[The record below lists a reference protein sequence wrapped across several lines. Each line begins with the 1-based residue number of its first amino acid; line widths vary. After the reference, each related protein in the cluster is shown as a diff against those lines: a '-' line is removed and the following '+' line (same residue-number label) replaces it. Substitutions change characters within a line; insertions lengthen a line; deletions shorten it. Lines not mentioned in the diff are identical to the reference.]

1 MMQGKPGV
9 ENMGRVV
16 ILGLATAL
24 VGASPLSAQTAA
36 DMIAKGPTPNWVD
49 EADPAQVPR
58 DAQGLVFVRRNESLI
73 RLRDD
78 GQDTY
83 IGQHIKLLNSQ
94 ALQLGNIGLMWD
106 PAAGAPTVHTLR
118 IHRDGEIIDLRE
130 SADFEILRRE
140 QQLEAATLDG
150 TLTAIYRI
158 PDLRVGD
165 ELEFAYSG
173 PTQDPTF
180 GATSAGLLALVGN
193 LQRGRYRLGLNW
205 TEGQKPDIRLTP
217 DFEGAARQSAQSLV
231 IDLDDPAAVSP
242 PKDAPPRYSWTRVV
256 EFSDFD
262 SWSAVSRRFQPLFA
276 EAATLKAGSPIAAEA
291 ARIRA
296 AHSDPLDRAAAALE
310 LVQAQVRYI
319 YVGLDGGNLT
329 PASAE
334 ETWQRR
340 YGDCKGKTALLLA
353 LLNELDI
360 SAEPVL
366 VSNSGMDDGAY
377 ERLPLPGLFDHVL
390 VRADVGGETYWLDGT
405 LPEVVPPS
413 TRPLLPYR
421 FVLPLTA
428 SGAGLAK
435 LAFEPFALPQ
445 EMGLYEIDARD
456 GFDKPARM
464 VTTFVTR
471 GVAGLTDYFRHSAM
485 SPNQLLDTYRTAL
498 AGSESW
504 DTISAVSYRY
514 DEDTQASVLSITG
527 TGPVDWSEGSDGDYS
542 LTLPGGGFSPP
553 ARRQRPDDQ
562 DAKIPYY
569 TEPSYSC
576 HATTL
581 MFPEGTDL
589 ENWGF
594 NTTFDRVMY
603 GRVYYRMMERR
614 ADRTLRLVRGS
625 RTERTE
631 ISPENAARDNLRLD
645 KFDNSK
651 AQVSYDPDKV
661 MTPWGNLRPVPAVGE
676 IDWTG
681 RDVPC
686 LPADMM
692 E

>member
-1 MMQGKPGV
+1 
-9 ENMGRVV
+9 MGRVFV
-16 ILGLATAL
+16 LSISAAMI
-24 VGASPLSAQTAA
+24 GASPLAAQDQA
-36 DMIAKGPTPNWVD
+36 DLIATGPAPNWVE
-49 EADPAQVPR
+49 EAELAEVPS
-58 DAQGLVFVRRNESLI
+58 DAQGLVFVRRNDTLI
-73 RLRDD
+73 HLRDG
-78 GQDTY
+78 GQDTFV
-83 IGQHIKLLNSQ
+83 GQHIKLLNSQ
-94 ALQLGNIGLMWD
+94 ALQLGNIGAMWN
-106 PAAGAPTVHTLR
+106 PAAGAPTIHTLR
-118 IHRDGEIIDLRE
+118 IHRDGETIDLRDR
-130 SADFEILRRE
+130 ADFEILRRE
-140 QQLEAATLDG
+140 EQLEAATLDG
-150 TLTAIYRI
+150 MLTAIYRI

-173 PTQDPTF
+173 PTQDPTL
-180 GATSAGLLALVGN
+180 GETSAGLLALIGN
-193 LQRGRYRLGLNW
+193 LQPGRYRLGLNW

-217 DFEGAARQSAQSLV
+217 DFEAAAQETARSLV
-231 IDLDDPAAVSP
+231 IDLEDPDVISP
-242 PKDAPPRYSWTRVV
+242 PKDAPPRYSWTRVI

-262 SWSAVSRRFQPLFA
+262 SWSAVSKRFEPLFA

-296 AHSDPLDRAAAALE
+296 AHADPLDRAAAALE

-319 YVGLDGGNLT
+319 YVGLDGGNLR

-334 ETWQRR
+334 ETWERR

-353 LLNELDI
+353 LLSELGI

-366 VSNSGMDDGAY
+366 VSNSGLDDGAN
-377 ERLPLPGLFDHVL
+377 ERLPGPGLFDHVL
-390 VRADVGGETYWLDGT
+390 VRANIGDETYWLDGT

-421 FVLPLTA
+421 FVLPLTK

-445 EMGLYEIDARD
+445 EMGLYEIDARG
-456 GFDKPARM
+456 GFDKPARL
-464 VTTFVTR
+464 VTTFVQR
-471 GVAGLTDYFRHSAM
+471 GIAGLADYVRHSAM
-485 SPNQLLDTYRTAL
+485 LPSQLLDTYRTAL

-504 DTISAVSYRY
+504 DSVSAVSYRY

-542 LTLPGGGFSPP
+542 LVLPGGGFSPP
-553 ARRQRPDDQ
+553 GRRQRSDDQ
-562 DAKIPYY
+562 DSSAPYY
-569 TEPSYSC
+569 SEPSYSC

-581 MFPEGTDL
+581 RFPEGTDL

-594 NTTFDRVMY
+594 NTTFDTVMY

-614 ADRTLRLVRGS
+614 GDRTLRMVRGS
-625 RTERTE
+625 RTERPE
-631 ISPENAARDNLRLD
+631 ISPENAARDNRRLE

-651 AQVSYDPDKV
+651 AQAFYDPDQV
-661 MTPWGNLRPVPAVGE
+661 MKPYGDLRPVPAVGE

-681 RDVPC
+681 RNVPC